1 MTFRNQFIILKITMH
16 NRPFFINIHQWLTK
30 KEQQVQQDCR
40 QIRNRITGYRRISKW
55 FCTKRLWQLVK
66 SSQSWTK
73 LSENK
78 KKCLQFIQIP
88 SFPFCRVF
96 WVNSFRVPVDLLC
109 NSMSHVEKATCYS
122 PKPIPSSRLCQ
133 CQKSPTL
140 AWDVEKQVVER
151 NVQKPI
157 SQTKMTIESKSICF
171 SSLKDTHREK

>member
-55 FCTKRLWQLVK
+55 FCSKRLWQLVK
-66 SSQSWTK
+66 SLQSRTK

-88 SFPFCRVF
+88 SFPFCRAF
-96 WVNSFRVPVDLLC
+96 WVNSFRVPVDILC
-109 NSMSHVEKATCYS
+109 NSMSHVEKATCYT
-122 PKPIPSSRLCQ
+122 PKPIPPSRLRQ
-133 CQKSPTL
+133 CQKS
-140 AWDVEKQVVER
+140 WDVEKQVIER

-171 SSLKDTHREK
+171 SSLKVTHREKSP